1 MSEKLVPMC
10 PHKLLR
16 INWTDSTKVNK
27 HATLQELTAELSAWT
42 EHLVLSPSTE
52 FCSFRNATTL
62 YYYGI
67 PKDPNTTG
75 ISSSVRIT

>member
-27 HATLQELTAELSAWT
+27 HATLQ
-42 EHLVLSPSTE
+42 VLSPSTE

-75 ISSSVRIT
+75 ISLSVRIT